1 MAAPAT
7 STAKTLR
14 LPSNPAT
21 VPGSPKTPLPI
32 TEFTVSATKLQR
44 PIARTKPV
52 LEVAIATVCITP
64 SRFRVKLLSRF
75 LTICKEPS
83 ERTQK
88 VPASISDIRLLLK
101 VKQLPRS
108 AHARRV
114 FITGGTGYLGSSLIP
129 VLLERGHHVRG
140 LVRPTSKG
148 NLPGGAE
155 VVSGDA
161 LDANSYKHLVR
172 PADTFIHLVGVSHP
186 SPAKAAEFRAV
197 DLVAARE
204 AINAAAELGIAHFI
218 YLSVAQPAP
227 VMKAY
232 IAVRAECEDLIR
244 TRRLNATVLRPWYV
258 LGPGHNWPYALLPVY
273 KVMEFLPFIRQGAK
287 RLGLVTLEQMIM
299 ALVEAVESPVQGLRV
314 VGVPEIR
321 AAQANLAREVTRQTA

>member
-1 MAAPAT
+1 MGAY
-7 STAKTLR
+7 
-14 LPSNPAT
+14 
-21 VPGSPKTPLPI
+21 
-32 TEFTVSATKLQR
+32 
-44 PIARTKPV
+44 
-52 LEVAIATVCITP
+52 LE
-64 SRFRVKLLSRF
+64 
-75 LTICKEPS
+75 
-83 ERTQK
+83 

-101 VKQLPRS
+101 VKQLPQC
-108 AHARRV
+108 AHPRRV

-129 VLLERGHHVRG
+129 VLLERGHRVRG

-148 NLPGGAE
+148 NLPSGCE

-161 LDANSYKHLVR
+161 LEANTYKHLIR

-186 SPAKAAEFRAV
+186 SPAKAAEFRAI
-197 DLVAARE
+197 DLVSARE

-218 YLSVAQPAP
+218 YLSVAHPAP

-232 IAVRAECEDLIR
+232 IAVRAECEALIR
-244 TRRLNATVLRPWYV
+244 ARRLNATILRPWYV

-273 KVMEFLPFIRQGAK
+273 KVMELLPFVRQGAK
-287 RLGLVTLEQMIM
+287 RLGLVTLEQMAL

-321 AAQANLAREVTRQTA
+321 AAQDTLAREVTRQTA